1 MFSAALGALEP
12 GKGEEDERHNQR
24 AQRMPFVHMRGAS
37 FKPRKE
43 GGKAACG
50 RKPVQG
56 GERKGHEAEKAGEQG
71 QMLCHADACVAEER
85 AGAASVLVSLVFT
98 RQARRR

>member
-1 MFSAALGALEP
+1 
-12 GKGEEDERHNQR
+12 
-24 AQRMPFVHMRGAS
+24 MPFVHMRGAG

-85 AGAASVLVSLVFT
+85 AGANGCSIRPPAERLAGKLIP
-98 RQARRR
+98 